1 MLIIDLSVLF
11 HLAMVDDVTY
21 WLSGMTIK
29 AEDDGFY
36 HKISDLDYFR
46 NLEKKVKRRFLKL

>member
-1 MLIIDLSVLF
+1 
-11 HLAMVDDVTY
+11 MVDDVTY

-36 HKISDLDYFR
+36 RKISDLSYFR